1 MDMRKMIKTFLVQQ
15 DSNTAE
21 LSRRLGYSRSNLYDK
36 YRRNTFSVDDL
47 ERIAEAYGHKLKIE
61 FIPKD

>member
-1 MDMRKMIKTFLVQQ
+1 MDMKKIIKTFLIQQ
-15 DSNTAE
+15 DSNTVQLAA
-21 LSRRLGYSRSNLYDK
+21 RLGCGTSNLYDK
-36 YRRNTFSVDDL
+36 YKRNTFSVEDL